1 MHRAPTLCA
10 LFTLWV
16 VIIILPNQKI
26 SHFLINK
33 SKSFL
38 LIFILFL
45 FLFTLIFYHNVYQI
59 NNTVYA
65 EETVIPILTYHNFT
79 NDESSSYRMNII
91 EFEKQM
97 DYLAAHN
104 YSVISLSELL
114 KGLRTGQLPPKPIV
128 ITIDDGFKSTYTL
141 AYPVLKKYNFPAAL
155 FIYTNFIKK
164 NSGSLTWKEIREMT
178 NHNIEIGS
186 HTLSHCNL
194 LKYQK
199 NENYETYL
207 ARIRREIFL
216 SKEILESKIQG
227 KVKFFAYPYGVYS
240 PIIKNLVI
248 LAGYEGILNANSMNN
263 TLNADSFSLNRQII
277 FGQSSFNSFIRILNQ
292 RPFNTSQIFPY
303 DGIIESNQL
312 VKIGAILEGDNYDAK
327 TLSMKLGGAKVK
339 FDFNPKNREIS
350 FTPDS
355 LKPLIKKSYIVNI
368 TALDKNSQHQRKISW
383 LITIK

>member
-1 MHRAPTLCA
+1 MFSFFK
-10 LFTLWV
+10 LF
-16 VIIILPNQKI
+16 II
-26 SHFLINK
+26 
-33 SKSFL
+33 
-38 LIFILFL
+38 FL
-45 FLFTLIFYHNVYQI
+45 FLIFSLNILSSPAIVWAQ
-59 NNTVYA
+59 
-65 EETVIPILTYHNFT
+65 ETVILILTYHDFT
-79 NDESSSYRMNII
+79 IEEGSSYKINIV

-114 KGLRTGQLPPKPIV
+114 KGLKGGQLPPKPVV
-128 ITIDDGFKSTYTL
+128 ITIDDGFKSNYTL
-141 AYPVLKKYNFPAAL
+141 AYPVLKKYNFPATL
-155 FIYTNFIKK
+155 FIYTNFIEK
-164 NSGSLTWKEIREMT
+164 NNGSLTWEEIREMT
-178 NHNIEIGS
+178 KNNIEIGS

-194 LKYQK
+194 LKYKK

-216 SKEILESKIQG
+216 SKEILESKIG
-227 KVKFFAYPYGVYS
+227 SKVKFFAYPYGVYS

-248 LAGYEGILNANSMNN
+248 QAGYEGILNANNMNN
-263 TLNADSFSLNRQII
+263 TLTADPFSLNRQII

-292 RPFNTSQIFPY
+292 RPLNTSKIFPY

-312 VKIGAILEGDNYDAK
+312 VKIGAILEGDNYNAK

-339 FDFNPKNREIS
+339 SNFNSENREIS
-350 FTPDS
+350 FTPDF

-368 TALDKNSQHQRKISW
+368 TALDKNNQYQRKISW

>member
-1 MHRAPTLCA
+1 MIANRKIFPFFLNKNKI
-10 LFTLWV
+10 LLL
-16 VIIILPNQKI
+16 IIIL
-26 SHFLINK
+26 
-33 SKSFL
+33 
-38 LIFILFL
+38 LFL
-45 FLFTLIFYHNVYQI
+45 SLYICYQNIFPI
-59 NNTVYA
+59 DNTVYA
-65 EETVIPILTYHNFT
+65 EETVIPILDYHNFT
-79 NDESSSYRMNII
+79 TEESSSYKINIV

-114 KGLRTGQLPPKPIV
+114 AGLRDGQLPPKPIV

-141 AYPVLKKYNFPAAL
+141 AYPVLKKYNFPATL
-155 FIYTNFIKK
+155 FLYTNFIEK
-164 NSGSLTWKEIREMT
+164 NNGSLTWEEIREMT
-178 NHNIEIGS
+178 KNNIEIGS

-194 LKYQK
+194 LKYKK

-216 SKEILESKIQG
+216 SKEILESKIG
-227 KVKFFAYPYGVYS
+227 RKVKFFAYPYGAYG
-240 PIIKNLVI
+240 PTIKDLVI
-248 LAGYEGILNANSMNN
+248 QAGYEGIFNANSMNN
-263 TLNADSFSLNRQII
+263 TLTADPFSLNRQII

-292 RPFNTSQIFPY
+292 RPLNTSQIFPY
-303 DGIIESNQL
+303 DGIIESNQF
-312 VKIGAILEGDNYDAK
+312 VKIGAILEGDNYDVK

-339 FDFNPKNREIS
+339 FDFNPENREIS

-368 TALDKNSQHQRKISW
+368 TALDKNSQYQRKISW

>member
-1 MHRAPTLCA
+1 MFLNQENLHSLPINKNKLSFIFG
-10 LFTLWV
+10 LFMVLLI
-16 VIIILPNQKI
+16 VISVIFYQSI
-26 SHFLINK
+26 FLI
-33 SKSFL
+33 
-38 LIFILFL
+38 
-45 FLFTLIFYHNVYQI
+45 T

-65 EETVIPILTYHNFT
+65 EEIIIPILAYHNFT
-79 NDESSSYRMNII
+79 KNEGSSYDMNIV

-114 KGLRTGQLPPKPIV
+114 KGLKTGQLPPKSIV
-128 ITIDDGFKSTYTL
+128 ITIDDGFKSTFTL
-141 AYPVLKKYNFPAAL
+141 AYPVLKKYNFPATL
-155 FIYTNFIKK
+155 FIYTNFIEK
-164 NSGSLTWKEIREMT
+164 NNGSLTWGEIREMT
-178 NHNIEIGS
+178 KNNIEIGS

-194 LKYQK
+194 LKYKK

-216 SKEILESKIQG
+216 SKEILESKIG
-227 KVKFFAYPYGVYS
+227 SKVKFFAYPYGAYS

-248 LAGYEGILNANSMNN
+248 QAGYEGILNANSMNN
-263 TLNADSFSLNRQII
+263 TLTADPFSLNRQII
-277 FGQSSFNSFIRILNQ
+277 FSQSSFNSFIQILNQ
-292 RPFNTSQIFPY
+292 HPFNTSQIFPY

-312 VKIGAILEGDNYDAK
+312 VKIGAILKGDNYDAK

-339 FDFNPKNREIS
+339 FDFNPENREIS

>member
-1 MHRAPTLCA
+1 MFL
-10 LFTLWV
+10 
-16 VIIILPNQKI
+16 NQKNL
-26 SHFLINK
+26 SLFLIKKRILSFVNK
-33 SKSFL
+33 LFIISAL
-38 LIFILFL
+38 LLW
-45 FLFTLIFYHNVYQI
+45 LIFYHNI
-59 NNTVYA
+59 LPISNIIYA
-65 EETVIPILTYHNFT
+65 KETVIPILTYHNFT
-79 NDESSSYRMNII
+79 KDESSSYRINIE

-97 DYLAAHN
+97 DYLATHN

-114 KGLRTGQLPPKPIV
+114 KGLRDSQLPPKPIV
-128 ITIDDGFKSTYTL
+128 ITIDDGFKSTFTL
-141 AYPVLKKYNFPAAL
+141 AYPVLKKYNFPATL
-155 FIYTNFIKK
+155 FLYTNFIEK

-178 NHNIEIGS
+178 KNNIEIGS

-194 LKYQK
+194 LKYKK

-216 SKEILESKIQG
+216 SKEILESKIGG

-240 PIIKNLVI
+240 PVIKNLVI
-248 LAGYEGILNANSMNN
+248 QAGYEGILNANSMNN
-263 TLNADSFSLNRQII
+263 TINNNPWSLNRQIV
-277 FGQSSFNSFIRILNQ
+277 FGISSFNSFIQILNQ
-292 RPFNTSQIFPY
+292 QPLNTSKIFPY
-303 DGIIESNQL
+303 DGIIESNQF
-312 VKIGAILEGDNYDAK
+312 VKIGAILEGDDYDAK

-368 TALDKNSQHQRKISW
+368 TADNKNNQYQRKISW

>member
-1 MHRAPTLCA
+1 MFLNHNISDISLVGRNR
-10 LFTLWV
+10 FTFTFKLL
-16 VIIILPNQKI
+16 IILLLIITFNQSI
-26 SHFLINK
+26 FLI
-33 SKSFL
+33 
-38 LIFILFL
+38 
-45 FLFTLIFYHNVYQI
+45 T
-59 NNTVYA
+59 NNAVYA
-65 EETVIPILTYHNFT
+65 EETVIPILDYHNFT
-79 NDESSSYRMNII
+79 TEESSSYKINIV

-97 DYLAAHN
+97 DYLSAHN

-114 KGLRTGQLPPKPIV
+114 AGLRAGQLPPKPVI

-141 AYPVLKKYNFPAAL
+141 AYPVLKKYNFPATL
-155 FIYTNFIKK
+155 FIYTNFIEK
-164 NSGSLTWKEIREMT
+164 NNGSLTWEEIREMT
-178 NHNIEIGS
+178 KNNIEIGS

-194 LKYQK
+194 LKYKK
-199 NENYETYL
+199 NESHETYL

-216 SKEILESKIQG
+216 SKEILESEIG
-227 KVKFFAYPYGVYS
+227 RKVKFFAYPYGVYS

-248 LAGYEGILNANSMNN
+248 QAGYEGILNANSMNN
-263 TLNADSFSLNRQII
+263 TLTADPFSLNRQII
-277 FGQSSFNSFIRILNQ
+277 FGQSSFNSFTRILNQ
-292 RPFNTSQIFPY
+292 RPFNVSQIFPY

-339 FDFNPKNREIS
+339 FDFNPKNGEIS

-368 TALDKNSQHQRKISW
+368 TALDKNSPYARKISW

>member
-1 MHRAPTLCA
+1 MFSFFK
-10 LFTLWV
+10 LF
-16 VIIILPNQKI
+16 II
-26 SHFLINK
+26 
-33 SKSFL
+33 
-38 LIFILFL
+38 FL
-45 FLFTLIFYHNVYQI
+45 FLIFSLNILSSPAIVWAQ
-59 NNTVYA
+59 
-65 EETVIPILTYHNFT
+65 ETVILILTYHDFT
-79 NDESSSYRMNII
+79 IEEGSSYDMNIV

-114 KGLRTGQLPPKPIV
+114 KGLKGGQLPPKPVV
-128 ITIDDGFKSTYTL
+128 ITIDDGFKSNYTL
-141 AYPVLKKYNFPAAL
+141 AYPVLKKYNFPATL
-155 FIYTNFIKK
+155 FIYTNFIEK
-164 NSGSLTWKEIREMT
+164 NNGSLTWEEIREMT
-178 NHNIEIGS
+178 KNNIEIGS

-194 LKYQK
+194 LKYKK

-216 SKEILESKIQG
+216 SKEILESKIG
-227 KVKFFAYPYGVYS
+227 SKVKFFAYPYGVYS

-248 LAGYEGILNANSMNN
+248 QAGYEGIVNANNMNN
-263 TLNADSFSLNRQII
+263 TLTVDPFSLNRQII
-277 FGQSSFNSFIRILNQ
+277 FGQNSFNSFIRILNQ
-292 RPFNTSQIFPY
+292 RPLNASQIFPY

-312 VKIGAILEGDNYDAK
+312 VKIGAILEDDNYDAK